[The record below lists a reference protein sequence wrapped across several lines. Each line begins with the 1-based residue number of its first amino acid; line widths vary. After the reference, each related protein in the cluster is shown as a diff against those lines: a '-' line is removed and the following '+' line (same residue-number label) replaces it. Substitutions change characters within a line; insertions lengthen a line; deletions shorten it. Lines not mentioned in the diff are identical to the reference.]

1 MSEEEVT
8 LPWIDEP
15 MSLAEAIETVAQASG
30 EDDEHI
36 EELERRI
43 ERLERRVSAL
53 EDGSSIE
60 CPSCGETG
68 SVYKAGVGAAKLASD
83 GKLSDANADALNRDS
98 HVCLDCQESFT
109 PAFDRSDGEDL
120 D

>member
-1 MSEEEVT
+1 MSDEEVT

-15 MSLAEAIETVAQASG
+15 MSLPEAIETVAQASG

-36 EELERRI
+36 EELEARI

-53 EDGSSIE
+53 EDGSSVE
-60 CPSCGETG
+60 CPSCGDTE
-68 SVYKAGVGAAKLASD
+68 SVYKSGVGAAKLVSN
-83 GKLSDANADALNRDS
+83 GGLSDANADALNRES

-109 PAFDRSDGEDL
+109 PAFD
-120 D
+120 